1 MTTDSLTLPYPLLAA
16 GGLPGPGGLPRLLP
30 ATGAVPVDLRSHLD
44 RHGALPALGGAGG
57 LLREVAAAGLTGRGG
72 AAFPTARK
80 LAAAAQARPAAV
92 VVGNGAEGEPA
103 SRKDSSLL
111 WISPHLVLDGLEL
124 AAAVTGSPTAVLYV
138 QRNERLHG
146 RLAEAIAERAAAGIG
161 ATRVELFQAP
171 DRFLAGEESALVSRL
186 TGRPA
191 RPAYRP
197 VRGLPRL
204 AAGQAALVQNVETL
218 AHLALIARYGAA
230 WFRTVGTGAE
240 PGSMLVTLHL
250 ADGRTSVAEVPIG
263 TGIGTLLGLE
273 PAPGHPAP
281 ASVPSA
287 TGPVQAVLAGGYHG
301 TWLPAT
307 DAARLPLAGAALGPF
322 GAAAG
327 AGVLAALPAGRCGL
341 AEAAR
346 VARYLALESAGQ
358 CGPCFNGLPRIA
370 AALEHLAGPRPDRR
384 ARADLERWAGL
395 VTGRGACHHPDGSMR
410 FVRSAL
416 RVFAAEAGL
425 HEQGRCSGT
434 DQRPFLPVPSRRP
447 ASEEDWS

>member
-1 MTTDSLTLPYPLLAA
+1 
-16 GGLPGPGGLPRLLP
+16 
-30 ATGAVPVDLRSHLD
+30 
-44 RHGALPALGGAGG
+44 
-57 LLREVAAAGLTGRGG
+57 
-72 AAFPTARK
+72 
-80 LAAAAQARPAAV
+80 
-92 VVGNGAEGEPA
+92 
-103 SRKDSSLL
+103 
-111 WISPHLVLDGLEL
+111 
-124 AAAVTGSPTAVLYV
+124 
-138 QRNERLHG
+138 
-146 RLAEAIAERAAAGIG
+146 
-161 ATRVELFQAP
+161 
-171 DRFLAGEESALVSRL
+171 
-186 TGRPA
+186 
-191 RPAYRP
+191 
-197 VRGLPRL
+197 
-204 AAGQAALVQNVETL
+204 
-218 AHLALIARYGAA
+218 
-230 WFRTVGTGAE
+230 
-240 PGSMLVTLHL
+240 
-250 ADGRTSVAEVPIG
+250 
-263 TGIGTLLGLE
+263 
-273 PAPGHPAP
+273 
-281 ASVPSA
+281 VPSA

-370 AALEHLAGPRPDRR
+370 AALAHLAGPRPDRR

-410 FVRSAL
+410 FVHSAL